1 VIYVDC
7 QVLHADGAL
16 LDTLSVVALAALHN
30 TRIPTVQVSTNEE
43 DQVELEVSDDP
54 GDFTRLDTSGV
65 PLCVT
70 LCKIGSHYVVDPGL
84 EELACVTSRVAVGID
99 TKGDGICG
107 LGQAGLGGLPHA
119 ALNEV
124 QAAPREPP
132 AGIRHKVEAY
142 LAKEDPATA
151 LAVFTNKIG
160 FFAK

>member
-1 VIYVDC
+1 M
-7 QVLHADGAL
+7 
-16 LDTLSVVALAALHN
+16 DTLSVVALAALHN

-107 LGQAGLGGLPHA
+107 LGQAGLGGMPPA
-119 ALNEV
+119 ALYEV
-124 QAAPREPP
+124 LEAAKEAA
-132 AGIRHKVEAY
+132 AGLRHKVEAY